1 MEDVRQFVLAYIEG
15 RVGSKQF
22 LKELY
27 DKPEIFEWLQSIVP
41 KGKTRTLYKFDQC
54 YSKIIEKTEVPYL
67 IHDVIDEIWQ
77 SPGHS
82 FSGRELN
89 TFSLIANL
97 VSEAFPDIVLH
108 KSTAIEDKFNFLLDA
123 CPEYLDSEAI
133 ENSGIFE
140 ELMKQLPESMPKT
153 KRIKEFRKRIKDM
166 FYVEGQKYP
175 RWIQGSEWPL
185 SKTGKPTK
193 FLHQKSVHNGEVC
206 CYYFLDMDT
215 KEEIEVMQAY

>member
-1 MEDVRQFVLAYIEG
+1 MKNAKKFVIDYLEG
-15 RVGSKQF
+15 RVDSSKF
-22 LKELY
+22 IETLRSDHSIL
-27 DKPEIFEWLQSIVP
+27 EWLQSIIPVGTTMP
-41 KGKTRTLYKFDQC
+41 DYKFDEC
-54 YSKIIEKTEVPYL
+54 FRMVEKKEVPY
-67 IHDVIDEIWQ
+67 DVGNVINGILEQ
-77 SPGHS
+77 LGETTLGKEYNLHCY
-82 FSGRELN
+82 
-89 TFSLIANL
+89 IARL
-97 VSEAFPDIVLH
+97 LGKYLPMEQFTL
-108 KSTAIEDKFNFLLDA
+108 DKTLETKVKFLLDT

-133 ENSGIFE
+133 ENSGIFG

-193 FLHQKSVHNGEVC
+193 FLRQKSMHNGEVC
-206 CYYFLDMDT
+206 YYYFLDMDT